1 MNRPGVRDLVV
12 PAILVAG
19 LSRFVDGPFAWGVG
33 ALLPLAVLL
42 GVLQLIADEVPAGR
56 TIGVPVESLL
66 LPTAAAFAAVVTL
79 RLVPIGVLLVP
90 AIAVAGFLIAVTT
103 TTELRLA
110 ASTTA
115 PSATDRTRVLTQAL
129 LVALV
134 AFLGVAALVPG
145 GYPEVDATPTRI
157 GGRAL
162 LLLAVSDGAVAAL
175 LGYRVAAL
183 QTTNLRDV
191 LWSAAA
197 TGVAIGIAAAVL
209 RVLALP
215 RILGPA
221 LLVLFLFLW
230 LALHA
235 THPSQRRDPRR
246 IWEAIGLVAIA
257 GVVVYWALFQ
267 GA

>member
-1 MNRPGVRDLVV
+1 MNRPGVRDLVI
-12 PAILVAG
+12 PAIFVAG
-19 LSRFVDGPFAWGVG
+19 LGRFVDGPFAWGVG

-42 GVLQLIADEVPAGR
+42 GVLQLIADEVPAGHA
-56 TIGVPVESLL
+56 IGVPVESLL
-66 LPTAAAFAAVVTL
+66 LPTVAAFSTVVAL
-79 RLVPIGVLLVP
+79 RLVPIGILLVP
-90 AIAVAGFLIAVTT
+90 AVVVAGLLLALTT

-115 PSATDRTRVLTQAL
+115 PSATDRTRVLTLAL

-134 AFLGVAALVPG
+134 AFLGVPTLVPG
-145 GYPEVDATPTRI
+145 GYPEIGAEPTRI

-162 LLLAVSDGAVAAL
+162 LLLAASDGAIAVL

-197 TGVAIGIAAAVL
+197 TGVAIAIAAAVL
-209 RVLALP
+209 RALALP
-215 RILGPA
+215 RIIGPA

-257 GVVVYWALFQ
+257 GVVVAWALLQ
-267 GA
+267 AA